1 MYVYTLEDFGSS
13 GFTEI
18 TAITIHRIFYQ
29 ASRDSRAL
37 KMVDHGVTKI
47 SLPPSLYLWF
57 SEVVFFPFYCP
68 DIVTAA
74 PCPRTLD
81 ETNFGDDDLIPKGLF
96 TRRGG
101 CPCARVTPAR
111 KLGVKVSS
119 GLQANC
125 TGRVILSP
133 GSTLAAFLTRF
144 IMRDIL
150 CNGPR
155 FEIILKFSMENTLI
169 HEKNRKFYQCIQKI
183 IFGFSVVYNYAQKLD
198 NAVLV
203 THDGGKLT

>member
-13 GFTEI
+13 GFPEI

-57 SEVVFFPFYCP
+57 SEAVFFPFYCP

-74 PCPRTLD
+74 PCPRTFD

-119 GLQANC
+119 GFKQIAQVGLFYH
-125 TGRVILSP
+125 P
-133 GSTLAAFLTRF
+133 GQL
-144 IMRDIL
+144 
-150 CNGPR
+150 
-155 FEIILKFSMENTLI
+155 
-169 HEKNRKFYQCIQKI
+169 
-183 IFGFSVVYNYAQKLD
+183 
-198 NAVLV
+198 
-203 THDGGKLT
+203 

>member
-1 MYVYTLEDFGSS
+1 MYVVCTLEDFGSS

-37 KMVDHGVTKI
+37 KMIDHGVTKI

-81 ETNFGDDDLIPKGLF
+81 ETNFRDDDLIPKGLF

-133 GSTLAAFLTRF
+133 GSTLAAFLTCF

-155 FEIILKFSMENTLI
+155 FEIILKFSMENTL
-169 HEKNRKFYQCIQKI
+169 NSRKKRKI
-183 IFGFSVVYNYAQKLD
+183 LSVYTENNFWFFRCL
-198 NAVLV
+198 
-203 THDGGKLT
+203 

>member
-1 MYVYTLEDFGSS
+1 MLGQINDLISS
-13 GFTEI
+13 IYLQCTCTHSRILAVQVSRRSLQSRFTEF
-18 TAITIHRIFYQ
+18 FYQ

-37 KMVDHGVTKI
+37 KMIDHGVTKI

-68 DIVTAA
+68 DIVTAT

-81 ETNFGDDDLIPKGLF
+81 ETNFRDDDLIPKGLF
-96 TRRGG
+96 TRRRG
-101 CPCARVTPAR
+101 CPCARVTPER

-133 GSTLAAFLTRF
+133 GSTLAASLTCF

-155 FEIILKFSMENTLI
+155 FEIILKFSMENTL
-169 HEKNRKFYQCIQKI
+169 NSRKKRKI
-183 IFGFSVVYNYAQKLD
+183 LSVYIENNFWFFRCL
-198 NAVLV
+198 
-203 THDGGKLT
+203 

>member
-37 KMVDHGVTKI
+37 KMIDHGVTKI

-81 ETNFGDDDLIPKGLF
+81 ETNFRDDDLIPKGLF

-133 GSTLAAFLTRF
+133 GSTLAAFLMCF

-155 FEIILKFSMENTLI
+155 FEIII
-169 HEKNRKFYQCIQKI
+169 
-183 IFGFSVVYNYAQKLD
+183 
-198 NAVLV
+198 
-203 THDGGKLT
+203 